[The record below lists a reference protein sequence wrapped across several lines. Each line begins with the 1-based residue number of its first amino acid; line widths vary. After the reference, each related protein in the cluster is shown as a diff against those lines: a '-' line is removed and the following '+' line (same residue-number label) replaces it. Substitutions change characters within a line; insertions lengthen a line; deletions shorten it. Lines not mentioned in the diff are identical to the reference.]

1 MTPADV
7 LIRFDRVVKDY
18 RGIRPLRIAD
28 LAVFPGERIA
38 LAGLDAPAAETFVN
52 LVTGAAVPDE
62 GTVAVMGTSTASITD
77 PDAWLASLDRFG
89 IVSERAVMLDA
100 STFLQNLSLP
110 LTLEIDAIPPD
121 VKRRVEA
128 LAAEAGLPL
137 PRLAARAGE
146 GTPDERA
153 RAQVARALALEPA
166 VLLLEHPSAA
176 LPRDAAPRFARD
188 LADIVERRGITALAL
203 TEDPEFASAFA
214 TRWLTVKGG
223 TGEVVR
229 ARARWRLFG

>member
-1 MTPADV
+1 MPGDI
-7 LIRFDRVVKDY
+7 LIRFERVVKDY
-18 RGIRPLRIAD
+18 RGLRPLRIAD
-28 LAVFPGERIA
+28 LTVTAGDRIA
-38 LAGLDAPAAETFVN
+38 LGGLDATAAEAFVN

-62 GTVAVMGTSTASITD
+62 GTVAVMGTSTAAIS
-77 PDAWLASLDRFG
+77 DADTWLASLDRFG

-100 STFLQNLSLP
+100 STFLQNLALP
-110 LTLEIDAIPPD
+110 LTLEIDAIPAD
-121 VKRRVEA
+121 VRRRVEA
-128 LAAEAGLPL
+128 LADEAGLPV

-153 RAQVARALALEPA
+153 RAQVARALALDPA
-166 VLLLEHPSAA
+166 ILLLEHPTAA

-188 LADIVERRGITALAL
+188 LAGIVERRRIAAVAI
-203 TEDPEFASAFA
+203 TEDPDFAAPFA
-214 TRWLTVKGG
+214 TRWLTVRGA